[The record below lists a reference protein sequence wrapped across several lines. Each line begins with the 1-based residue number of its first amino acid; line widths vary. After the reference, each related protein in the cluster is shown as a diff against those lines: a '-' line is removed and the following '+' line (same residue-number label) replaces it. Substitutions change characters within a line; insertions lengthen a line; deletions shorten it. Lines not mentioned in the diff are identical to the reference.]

1 MPGQSGERGQEVTM
15 KAYFDLLTAC
25 LLFSAQFIFTKLFSK
40 KTKGDLQSG
49 LVNGA
54 VIAVVMALY
63 LMPMNGFSYSFS
75 RSALIWA
82 TVSGLS
88 SVIMTFINVRAMK
101 LGDLSI
107 VTIYMLLG
115 GQIIPF
121 LYGVLW
127 LNEELNAI
135 KLISVVILTVALFPP
150 VIEALAA
157 KKKNAG
163 ADNAASGGGLMFH
176 LLCLILFIGNGM
188 VSIATKAH
196 VISTDAIPD
205 TAFTMLCASEQAV
218 LLVLILLA
226 FAVRNA
232 VKKKEKPISS
242 VFTDIVKEQPVGA
255 KTMAALLCISVCYSV
270 CNGVANLFSQSCAHT
285 MDSSIQFPILSA
297 AIIVL
302 TALIGR
308 IFFREKIT
316 AAKAISIVLSLI
328 GVVMMIFA

>member
-1 MPGQSGERGQEVTM
+1 M

-82 TVSGLS
+82 SVSGLS
-88 SVIMTFINVRAMK
+88 SVVMTFINVRAMK

-127 LNEELNAI
+127 LNEALTAI

-157 KKKNAG
+157 KKKNGG
-163 ADNAASGGGLMFH
+163 ADNEASGGAKDGGLVFH
-176 LLCLILFIGNGM
+176 LLCLILFFGNGM
-188 VSIATKAH
+188 VSVATKAH
-196 VISTDAIPD
+196 VISPDAIPD

-218 LLVLILLA
+218 LLVLLLIA
-226 FAVRNA
+226 FAVKNA
-232 VKKKEKPISS
+232 VTKREKPVAS

-255 KTMAALLCISVCYSV
+255 KTMAVLLGISVCYSV

-302 TALIGR
+302 TALIGK
-308 IFFREKIT
+308 FVFREKIT
-316 AAKAISIVLSLI
+316 AAKAVSIVLSLI